1 MSVINKMLQDLDK
14 RQQGHELSNV
24 AQPQVQY
31 LARRRSSSHWL
42 LFCGVSLLLG
52 GGAVYGWQFFM
63 AKPAEATASA
73 QVQEQHRFTAKTE
86 PVRIDSVASNESAP
100 NVDAAA
106 EPLKLATTQ
115 KIAAVMTA
123 NSEEFEPSATEVAS
137 SQAPELGTAKEV
149 EHEQQAQ
156 SQSQPQQ
163 KPQADVSLALA
174 DDKVDTVSEPSH
186 SQPSHSQPSSA
197 TSSVR
202 SAEVTVAAPSALMMS
217 ERASVAADNEGNAS
231 NGLNVQEVKADAGTN
246 RLAPK
251 EQGQMAI
258 TEVKLTPKQL
268 AKKRFTLASEAERD
282 GKLKEAISYYE
293 QTLGFD
299 PSMHEARKQL
309 AALHY
314 GQGQLAKASEVLQ
327 QGMLLFPQQ
336 LDFALLLARVQQA
349 AGQADL
355 ALVTLANIPDTHPLA
370 RQKWMAQSD
379 LAQKLGQFSVSEQA
393 YKQLLQQE
401 PQQAKWWMGLA
412 YALDSQQ
419 QFTQARQAYRTALGH
434 RGLSA
439 QASAFIEQRL
449 TQLGDSQ

>member
-24 AQPQVQY
+24 TQPQVQY

-42 LFCGVSLLLG
+42 LLCGVSLLFG
-52 GGAVYGWQFFM
+52 GGTVYGWQFFM
-63 AKPAEATASA
+63 AEPTEATASSQA
-73 QVQEQHRFTAKTE
+73 QEQHTLTAQTE
-86 PVRIDSVASNESAP
+86 SVRIDSVASEEASP

-115 KIAAVMTA
+115 KIAAAMTA
-123 NSEEFEPSATEVAS
+123 NSEEVEPSATEVAS
-137 SQAPELGTAKEV
+137 SQAPELGTAKEA
-149 EHEQQAQ
+149 EYEQQAQ
-156 SQSQPQQ
+156 SQPQQ
-163 KPQADVSLALA
+163 KLQADVSLALA
-174 DDKVDTVSEPSH
+174 DDQVDTVSEPSH
-186 SQPSHSQPSSA
+186 SQPNRA

-231 NGLNVQEVKADAGTN
+231 NGLNVQEVKADAGTHQ
-246 RLAPK
+246 LAPK

-355 ALVTLANIPDTHPLA
+355 ALATLANIPDTHPLA

-393 YKQLLQQE
+393 YRQLLQQE

-419 QFTQARQAYRTALGH
+419 QFFQARQAYRTALGH

>member
-24 AQPQVQY
+24 TQPQVQY

-42 LFCGVSLLLG
+42 LLCGFSLLFG
-52 GGAVYGWQFFM
+52 GGTVYGWQFFM
-63 AKPAEATASA
+63 AEPAEATASSQA
-73 QVQEQHRFTAKTE
+73 QEQNTLTAQTE
-86 PVRIDSVASNESAP
+86 SVRIDSVASEEASP

-106 EPLKLATTQ
+106 KPLKLATTQ
-115 KIAAVMTA
+115 KIAAAMTA

-137 SQAPELGTAKEV
+137 SQAPELGTAKEA

-163 KPQADVSLALA
+163 KPQADVSLELA
-174 DDKVDTVSEPSH
+174 NDQVDTVSEPSH

-231 NGLNVQEVKADAGTN
+231 NGLNDADAGTN

-282 GKLKEAISYYE
+282 GKLKDAISYYE
-293 QTLGFD
+293 QTLALE

-393 YKQLLQQE
+393 YRQLLQQE

>member
-31 LARRRSSSHWL
+31 LARRRAPFNGL
-42 LFCGVSLLLG
+42 LLCGVSLLF
-52 GGAVYGWQFFM
+52 GGALVYGWQLFM
-63 AKPAEATASA
+63 AKPAEATISA
-73 QVQEQHRFTAKTE
+73 QTNGQNESTQTQIE
-86 PVRIDSVASNESAP
+86 PVQVDKITSRQPSASVVVVE
-100 NVDAAA
+100 
-106 EPLKLATTQ
+106 EPLKVATTQ
-115 KIAAVMTA
+115 EFTTKNEELEPSVDDVVL
-123 NSEEFEPSATEVAS
+123 NQPQEFESEHDVEQESQRQQDES
-137 SQAPELGTAKEV
+137 S
-149 EHEQQAQ
+149 
-156 SQSQPQQ
+156 
-163 KPQADVSLALA
+163 ALA
-174 DDKVDTVSEPSH
+174 DDLVDTSSEPSH
-186 SQPSHSQPSSA
+186 SQSNRV

-202 SAEVTVAAPSALMMS
+202 SAEVTAAAPSALMMS
-217 ERASVAADNEGNAS
+217 ERASVAADNELNAS
-231 NGLNVQEVKADAGTN
+231 NELKVQEVKADAGTN
-246 RLAPK
+246 RLTPQQ
-251 EQGQMAI
+251 QGQMAI

-268 AKKRFTLASEAERD
+268 AQKRFTLASEAERD
-282 GKLKEAISYYE
+282 GKLKDAISYYE

-349 AGQADL
+349 SGQADL

-379 LAQKLGQFSVSEQA
+379 LAQKLGQFSLSEQA
-393 YKQLLQQE
+393 YRQLLQQE

-419 QFTQARQAYRTALGH
+419 QFPQARQAYRTALGH

>member
-24 AQPQVQY
+24 TQPQVQY
-31 LARRRSSSHWL
+31 LARRRTPFNWL
-42 LFCGVSLLLG
+42 LLCGVSLLLG
-52 GGAVYGWQFFM
+52 GGAVYGWQSFM
-63 AKPAEATASA
+63 AKPAEATISA
-73 QVQEQHRFTAKTE
+73 QVQEQNTLTAQTE
-86 PVRIDSVASNESAP
+86 PVRTESIASSEALS

-115 KIAAVMTA
+115 KIATTMTA
-123 NSEEFEPSATEVAS
+123 NSEEFEPSATEIALR
-137 SQAPELGTAKEV
+137 QAPEFERNIKPER
-149 EHEQQAQ
+149 QAQ
-156 SQSQPQQ
+156 S
-163 KPQADVSLALA
+163 KTDVSLALENNQ
-174 DDKVDTVSEPSH
+174 VDTVSEPSH
-186 SQPSHSQPSSA
+186 SQPDSA
-197 TSSVR
+197 TLSVR
-202 SAEVTVAAPSALMMS
+202 SAEVT
-217 ERASVAADNEGNAS
+217 
-231 NGLNVQEVKADAGTN
+231 AGAN

-251 EQGQMAI
+251 AQGQMAI

-282 GKLKEAISYYE
+282 GKLKEAISYYD
-293 QTLGFD
+293 QTLVLD

-349 AGQADL
+349 SGQADL

-379 LAQKLGQFSVSEQA
+379 LAQKLGQFSLSEQA
-393 YKQLLQQE
+393 YRQLLQQE

>member
-31 LARRRSSSHWL
+31 LARRRAPFNGL
-42 LFCGVSLLLG
+42 LLCGVSLLFG
-52 GGAVYGWQFFM
+52 GGAVYGWQLFM
-63 AKPAEATASA
+63 AKPAEATISA
-73 QVQEQHRFTAKTE
+73 QANGQNESTQTQIE
-86 PVRIDSVASNESAP
+86 PVQVDKITSRQPSASVE
-100 NVDAAA
+100 VVE
-106 EPLKLATTQ
+106 EPLKVATTQ
-115 KIAAVMTA
+115 EFTTKNEELEPSVDDVVL
-123 NSEEFEPSATEVAS
+123 NQPQEFESEHDVEQESQRQQDES
-137 SQAPELGTAKEV
+137 S
-149 EHEQQAQ
+149 
-156 SQSQPQQ
+156 
-163 KPQADVSLALA
+163 ALA
-174 DDKVDTVSEPSH
+174 DDLVDTSSEPSH
-186 SQPSHSQPSSA
+186 SQSNRV

-202 SAEVTVAAPSALMMS
+202 SAEVTAAAPSALMMS
-217 ERASVAADNEGNAS
+217 ERASVAADNELNAS
-231 NGLNVQEVKADAGTN
+231 NELKVQEVKADAGTN
-246 RLAPK
+246 RLTP
-251 EQGQMAI
+251 QGQMAI
-258 TEVKLTPKQL
+258 TEVKLTSKQL
-268 AKKRFTLASEAERD
+268 AQKRFTLASEAERD
-282 GKLKEAISYYE
+282 GKLKDAISYYE

-349 AGQADL
+349 SGQADL
-355 ALVTLANIPDTHPLA
+355 ALVTLANIPDTHSLA

-379 LAQKLGQFSVSEQA
+379 LAQKLGQFSLSEQA
-393 YKQLLQQE
+393 YRQLLQQE

-419 QFTQARQAYRTALGH
+419 QFPQARQAYRTALGH

>member
-31 LARRRSSSHWL
+31 LARRRAPFNGL
-42 LFCGVSLLLG
+42 LLCGVSLLF
-52 GGAVYGWQFFM
+52 GGALVYGWQLFM
-63 AKPAEATASA
+63 AKPAEATISA
-73 QVQEQHRFTAKTE
+73 QTNGQNESTQTQIE
-86 PVRIDSVASNESAP
+86 PVQVDKITSRQPSASVE
-100 NVDAAA
+100 VVE
-106 EPLKLATTQ
+106 EPLKVATTQ
-115 KIAAVMTA
+115 EFTTK
-123 NSEEFEPSATEVAS
+123 SEELEPSVDDVV
-137 SQAPELGTAKEV
+137 LN
-149 EHEQQAQ
+149 
-156 SQSQPQQ
+156 QPQEFESEH
-163 KPQADVSLALA
+163 DVEQESQRQQDESSALA
-174 DDKVDTVSEPSH
+174 DDLVDTSSEPSH
-186 SQPSHSQPSSA
+186 SQSNRV

-202 SAEVTVAAPSALMMS
+202 SAEVTAAAPSALMMS
-217 ERASVAADNEGNAS
+217 ERASVAADNELNAS
-231 NGLNVQEVKADAGTN
+231 NELKVQEVKADAGTN
-246 RLAPK
+246 RLTPQQ
-251 EQGQMAI
+251 QGQMAI

-268 AKKRFTLASEAERD
+268 AQKRFTLASEAERD
-282 GKLKEAISYYE
+282 GKLKDAISYYE

-314 GQGQLAKASEVLQ
+314 GQGQLAKASEVLL

-349 AGQADL
+349 SGQADL

-379 LAQKLGQFSVSEQA
+379 LAQKLGQFSLSEQA
-393 YKQLLQQE
+393 YRQLLQQE

-419 QFTQARQAYRTALGH
+419 QFPQARQAYRTALGH

>member
-24 AQPQVQY
+24 TQPQVQY

-42 LFCGVSLLLG
+42 LLCGVSLLLG

-86 PVRIDSVASNESAP
+86 PVRMESVASNESAP

-115 KIAAVMTA
+115 KIAAAMTA

-137 SQAPELGTAKEV
+137 SQAPELGTAKEA
-149 EHEQQAQ
+149 EHEQQA
-156 SQSQPQQ
+156 QSQPQQ

-174 DDKVDTVSEPSH
+174 DDQIDTVSEPSH
-186 SQPSHSQPSSA
+186 SQPSHSQPNRA

-217 ERASVAADNEGNAS
+217 ERASVAADNESNAS
-231 NGLNVQEVKADAGTN
+231 NGLNVQEVKADAGAN

-268 AKKRFTLASEAERD
+268 AKKRFTLASEAEKD
-282 GKLKEAISYYE
+282 GKLKDAISYYE
-293 QTLGFD
+293 QTLALE

-355 ALVTLANIPDTHPLA
+355 ALATLANIPDTHPLA

-379 LAQKLGQFSVSEQA
+379 LAQKLGQFSVSEEA
-393 YKQLLQQE
+393 YRQLLQQE

>member
-24 AQPQVQY
+24 AQPQVQC
-31 LARRRSSSHWL
+31 LARRRAPFNGL
-42 LFCGVSLLLG
+42 LLCGVSLLFG
-52 GGAVYGWQFFM
+52 GGAVYGWQLFM
-63 AKPAEATASA
+63 AKPAEAIISA
-73 QVQEQHRFTAKTE
+73 QINGQNESTQTQIE
-86 PVRIDSVASNESAP
+86 PVQIDNITSRQSPASVE
-100 NVDAAA
+100 VVE
-106 EPLKLATTQ
+106 EPLNVATTQ
-115 KIAAVMTA
+115 EFTTK
-123 NSEEFEPSATEVAS
+123 SEELEPIVDDVVLNPPQEFESEN
-137 SQAPELGTAKEV
+137 EV
-149 EHEQQAQ
+149 EQESQRQQDE
-156 SQSQPQQ
+156 SS
-163 KPQADVSLALA
+163 VLA
-174 DDKVDTVSEPSH
+174 DDLVDTASEPSP
-186 SQPSHSQPSSA
+186 SQSNRV

-202 SAEVTVAAPSALMMS
+202 SAEVTAAAPSALMMS
-217 ERASVAADNEGNAS
+217 ERASVAADNDRNAS
-231 NGLNVQEVKADAGTN
+231 NELKVQEVKADAGTN
-246 RLAPK
+246 RLMPQ

-268 AKKRFTLASEAERD
+268 AQKRFTLANEAERD
-282 GKLKEAISYYE
+282 GKLKDAISYYE

-349 AGQADL
+349 SGQADL

-379 LAQKLGQFSVSEQA
+379 LAQKLGQFSLSEQA
-393 YKQLLQQE
+393 YRQLLQQE

-419 QFTQARQAYRTALGH
+419 QFPQARQAYRTALGH

>member
-31 LARRRSSSHWL
+31 LARRRTPFNGL
-42 LFCGVSLLLG
+42 LLCGVSLLF
-52 GGAVYGWQFFM
+52 GGALVYGWQLFM
-63 AKPAEATASA
+63 AKPAEATISA
-73 QVQEQHRFTAKTE
+73 QTNGQNESTQTQIE
-86 PVRIDSVASNESAP
+86 PVQIDKITSRQSPASVDVVE
-100 NVDAAA
+100 
-106 EPLKLATTQ
+106 EPLKVATTQ
-115 KIAAVMTA
+115 EFTTKNEELEPSVDDVVL
-123 NSEEFEPSATEVAS
+123 NQPQEFESEHDVEQE
-137 SQAPELGTAKEV
+137 SQR
-149 EHEQQAQ
+149 QQDEG
-156 SQSQPQQ
+156 S
-163 KPQADVSLALA
+163 VLA
-174 DDKVDTVSEPSH
+174 DDLVNTSSEPSH
-186 SQPSHSQPSSA
+186 SQSNRV

-202 SAEVTVAAPSALMMS
+202 SAEVTAAAPSALMMS
-217 ERASVAADNEGNAS
+217 ERASVAADNELNAS
-231 NGLNVQEVKADAGTN
+231 NELKVQEVKADAGTN
-246 RLAPK
+246 RLTPQQ
-251 EQGQMAI
+251 QGQMAI

-268 AKKRFTLASEAERD
+268 AQKRFTLASEAERD
-282 GKLKEAISYYE
+282 GKLKDAISYYE

-336 LDFALLLARVQQA
+336 LDFTLLLARVHQA
-349 AGQADL
+349 SGQADL
-355 ALVTLANIPDTHPLA
+355 ALATLANIPDTHPLA
-370 RQKWMAQSD
+370 RQKWMEQSD
-379 LAQKLGQFSVSEQA
+379 LAQKLGQFSLSEQA
-393 YKQLLQQE
+393 YRQLLQQE

-419 QFTQARQAYRTALGH
+419 QFPQARQAYRTALGH

>member
-52 GGAVYGWQFFM
+52 GGVVYGWQFFM

-73 QVQEQHRFTAKTE
+73 QVYEQHALTAQTE
-86 PVRIDSVASNESAP
+86 LVRMESLVSKESSP
-100 NVDAAA
+100 NVDTAA

-123 NSEEFEPSATEVAS
+123 NSEEFEPSATEGAS
-137 SQAPELGTAKEV
+137 SQAPELGTAKEA
-149 EHEQQAQ
+149 EYEQQA
-156 SQSQPQQ
+156 QSQPQQ
-163 KPQADVSLALA
+163 KPQADVSFALA
-174 DDKVDTVSEPSH
+174 ADKVDTVSEPSH
-186 SQPSHSQPSSA
+186 SQPNRA
-197 TSSVR
+197 ISSVR

-231 NGLNVQEVKADAGTN
+231 NGLNVQEVKADAGTH

-355 ALVTLANIPDTHPLA
+355 ALATLANIPDTHPLA

-393 YKQLLQQE
+393 YRQLLQQE

>member
-31 LARRRSSSHWL
+31 LARRRAPFNGL
-42 LFCGVSLLLG
+42 LLCGVSLLF
-52 GGAVYGWQFFM
+52 GGALVYGWQLFM
-63 AKPAEATASA
+63 AKPAEATISA
-73 QVQEQHRFTAKTE
+73 QTNGQNESTQTQIE
-86 PVRIDSVASNESAP
+86 PVQVDKITSRQPSASVE
-100 NVDAAA
+100 VVE
-106 EPLKLATTQ
+106 EPLKVATTQ
-115 KIAAVMTA
+115 EFTTK
-123 NSEEFEPSATEVAS
+123 SEELEPSVDDVVLNQPLEFES
-137 SQAPELGTAKEV
+137 ENEV
-149 EHEQQAQ
+149 EQE
-156 SQSQPQQ
+156 SQRQLDESS
-163 KPQADVSLALA
+163 VLA
-174 DDKVDTVSEPSH
+174 DELVDTASEPSH
-186 SQPSHSQPSSA
+186 SQSNRV

-202 SAEVTVAAPSALMMS
+202 SAEVTAAAPSALMMS
-217 ERASVAADNEGNAS
+217 ERASVAADNELNAS
-231 NGLNVQEVKADAGTN
+231 NELKVQEVKADAGTN
-246 RLAPK
+246 RLTPQ

-268 AKKRFTLASEAERD
+268 AQKRFTLASEAERD
-282 GKLKEAISYYE
+282 GKLKDAISYYE

-314 GQGQLAKASEVLQ
+314 GQGQLAKASEVLL

-349 AGQADL
+349 SGQADL

-379 LAQKLGQFSVSEQA
+379 LAQKLGQFSLSEQA
-393 YKQLLQQE
+393 YRQLLQQE

-419 QFTQARQAYRTALGH
+419 QFPQARQAYRTALGH

>member
-31 LARRRSSSHWL
+31 LARRRAPFNGL
-42 LFCGVSLLLG
+42 LLCGVSLLLG
-52 GGAVYGWQFFM
+52 GALVYGWQLFM
-63 AKPAEATASA
+63 AKPAEVTISA
-73 QVQEQHRFTAKTE
+73 QTNGQNESTQTQIE
-86 PVRIDSVASNESAP
+86 PVQVDKITSRQPSASLE
-100 NVDAAA
+100 VVE
-106 EPLKLATTQ
+106 EPLNVATMQEFTTKSGELEPSVDDVVLNQ
-115 KIAAVMTA
+115 PQ
-123 NSEEFEPSATEVAS
+123 EFESEN
-137 SQAPELGTAKEV
+137 EV
-149 EHEQQAQ
+149 EQESQRQQDE
-156 SQSQPQQ
+156 SS
-163 KPQADVSLALA
+163 ALA
-174 DDKVDTVSEPSH
+174 DDLVDTASEPSH
-186 SQPSHSQPSSA
+186 SQSNRA

-202 SAEVTVAAPSALMMS
+202 SAEVTAAAPSALMMS
-217 ERASVAADNEGNAS
+217 ERASVAADNELNAS
-231 NGLNVQEVKADAGTN
+231 NELKVQEVKADAGAN
-246 RLAPK
+246 RLMPQ

-268 AKKRFTLASEAERD
+268 AQKRFTLANEAERD
-282 GKLKEAISYYE
+282 GKLKDAISYYE

-349 AGQADL
+349 SGQADL

-379 LAQKLGQFSVSEQA
+379 LAQKLGQFSLSEQA
-393 YKQLLQQE
+393 YRQLLQQE

-419 QFTQARQAYRTALGH
+419 QFPQARQAYRTALGH

>member
-31 LARRRSSSHWL
+31 LARRRAPFNGL
-42 LFCGVSLLLG
+42 LLCGVSLLF
-52 GGAVYGWQFFM
+52 GGALVYGWQLFM
-63 AKPAEATASA
+63 AKPAEATISA
-73 QVQEQHRFTAKTE
+73 QTNGQNESTQTQIE
-86 PVRIDSVASNESAP
+86 PVQVDKITSRQPSASVVVVE
-100 NVDAAA
+100 
-106 EPLKLATTQ
+106 EPLKVAATQEFTT
-115 KIAAVMTA
+115 K
-123 NSEEFEPSATEVAS
+123 SEELEPSVDDVVLNQPQEFES
-137 SQAPELGTAKEV
+137 ENEV
-149 EHEQQAQ
+149 EQESQRQQDE
-156 SQSQPQQ
+156 SS
-163 KPQADVSLALA
+163 VLA
-174 DDKVDTVSEPSH
+174 DDLVDTASEPSH
-186 SQPSHSQPSSA
+186 SQSNRV
-197 TSSVR
+197 TSNVR
-202 SAEVTVAAPSALMMS
+202 SAEVTSDAPSALMMS
-217 ERASVAADNEGNAS
+217 ERASVAADNELNAS
-231 NGLNVQEVKADAGTN
+231 NELKVQEVKADAGTN
-246 RLAPK
+246 RLTPQQ
-251 EQGQMAI
+251 QGQMAI

-268 AKKRFTLASEAERD
+268 AQKRFTLANEAERD

-349 AGQADL
+349 SGQADL
-355 ALVTLANIPDTHPLA
+355 ALVTLANIPDTHSLA

-379 LAQKLGQFSVSEQA
+379 LAQKLGQFSLSEQA
-393 YKQLLQQE
+393 YRQLLQQE

-419 QFTQARQAYRTALGH
+419 QFPQARQAYRTALGH

>member
-14 RQQGHELSNV
+14 RQQGHDLSNV

-31 LARRRSSSHWL
+31 LARRRAPFNGL
-42 LFCGVSLLLG
+42 LLCGVSLLLG
-52 GGAVYGWQFFM
+52 GGAVYGWQLFM
-63 AKPAEATASA
+63 AKPAEATISA
-73 QVQEQHRFTAKTE
+73 QVQEQNTLTAQTE
-86 PVRIDSVASNESAP
+86 PVRTESIALNEASSNL
-100 NVDAAA
+100 DAAA

-115 KIAAVMTA
+115 KIATTMTA
-123 NSEEFEPSATEVAS
+123 NSEEFEPSATEIALR
-137 SQAPELGTAKEV
+137 QTPEFERNI
-149 EHEQQAQ
+149 EPERQAQ
-156 SQSQPQQ
+156 S
-163 KPQADVSLALA
+163 KTDVSLALENNQ
-174 DDKVDTVSEPSH
+174 VDTVSEPSH
-186 SQPSHSQPSSA
+186 SQPDSA
-197 TSSVR
+197 ISSVR
-202 SAEVTVAAPSALMMS
+202 SAEVT
-217 ERASVAADNEGNAS
+217 
-231 NGLNVQEVKADAGTN
+231 AGAN

-251 EQGQMAI
+251 AQGQMAI

-268 AKKRFTLASEAERD
+268 AKKRFTLASEAEKD

-293 QTLGFD
+293 QTLALD

-349 AGQADL
+349 SGQADL

-379 LAQKLGQFSVSEQA
+379 LAQKLGQFSLSEQA
-393 YKQLLQQE
+393 YRQLLQQE

-419 QFTQARQAYRTALGH
+419 QFPQARQAYRTALGH

>member
-14 RQQGHELSNV
+14 RQQGHELSNM

-31 LARRRSSSHWL
+31 LARRRAPFNGL
-42 LFCGVSLLLG
+42 LLCGVSLLFG
-52 GGAVYGWQFFM
+52 GGAVYGWQLFM
-63 AKPAEATASA
+63 AKPAEATISA
-73 QVQEQHRFTAKTE
+73 QTNGQNESTQTQIE
-86 PVRIDSVASNESAP
+86 PVQVDKITSRQPSASVVVVE
-100 NVDAAA
+100 
-106 EPLKLATTQ
+106 EPLKVATTQ
-115 KIAAVMTA
+115 EFTTKNEELEPSVDDVVL
-123 NSEEFEPSATEVAS
+123 NQPQEFESEN
-137 SQAPELGTAKEV
+137 EV
-149 EHEQQAQ
+149 EQESQRQQDE
-156 SQSQPQQ
+156 SS
-163 KPQADVSLALA
+163 ALA
-174 DDKVDTVSEPSH
+174 DDLVDTSSEPSH
-186 SQPSHSQPSSA
+186 SQSNRV

-202 SAEVTVAAPSALMMS
+202 SAEVTAAAPSALMMS
-217 ERASVAADNEGNAS
+217 ERASVAADNELNAS
-231 NGLNVQEVKADAGTN
+231 NELKVQEVKADAGTN
-246 RLAPK
+246 RLTPQQ
-251 EQGQMAI
+251 QGQMAI

-268 AKKRFTLASEAERD
+268 AQKRFTLANEAERD
-282 GKLKEAISYYE
+282 GKLKDAISYYE

-314 GQGQLAKASEVLQ
+314 GQGQLAKASEVLL

-349 AGQADL
+349 SGQADL

-379 LAQKLGQFSVSEQA
+379 LAQKLGQFSLSEQA
-393 YKQLLQQE
+393 YRQLLQQE

-419 QFTQARQAYRTALGH
+419 QFPQARQAYRTALGH

>member
-24 AQPQVQY
+24 TQPQVQY
-31 LARRRSSSHWL
+31 LARRRTPFNGL
-42 LFCGVSLLLG
+42 LLCGVSLLLG
-52 GGAVYGWQFFM
+52 GALVYGWQLFM
-63 AKPAEATASA
+63 AKPAEATISA
-73 QVQEQHRFTAKTE
+73 QTNGQNESTQTQIE
-86 PVRIDSVASNESAP
+86 PVQVDKITSRQHSASVVVVE
-100 NVDAAA
+100 
-106 EPLKLATTQ
+106 EPLKVATTQ
-115 KIAAVMTA
+115 EFTTKNEELEPSVDDVVL
-123 NSEEFEPSATEVAS
+123 NQPQEFESEHDVEQESQRQQDES
-137 SQAPELGTAKEV
+137 SV
-149 EHEQQAQ
+149 
-156 SQSQPQQ
+156 
-163 KPQADVSLALA
+163 LA
-174 DDKVDTVSEPSH
+174 DGLVNTSSEPSH
-186 SQPSHSQPSSA
+186 SQSNRV

-202 SAEVTVAAPSALMMS
+202 SAEVTAAAPSALMMS
-217 ERASVAADNEGNAS
+217 ERASVAADNELNAS
-231 NGLNVQEVKADAGTN
+231 NELKVQEVKADAGTN
-246 RLAPK
+246 RLTPQQ
-251 EQGQMAI
+251 QGQMAI

-268 AKKRFTLASEAERD
+268 AQKRFTLANEAERD
-282 GKLKEAISYYE
+282 GKLKDAISYYE

-349 AGQADL
+349 SGQADL

-379 LAQKLGQFSVSEQA
+379 LAQKLGQFSLSEQA
-393 YKQLLQQE
+393 YRQLLQQE

-419 QFTQARQAYRTALGH
+419 QFPQARQAYRTALGH

>member
-31 LARRRSSSHWL
+31 LARRRAPFNGL
-42 LFCGVSLLLG
+42 LLCGVSLLF
-52 GGAVYGWQFFM
+52 GGALVYGWQLFM
-63 AKPAEATASA
+63 AKPAEATISA
-73 QVQEQHRFTAKTE
+73 QTNGQNESTQTQIE
-86 PVRIDSVASNESAP
+86 PVQVDKITSRQPSASVE
-100 NVDAAA
+100 VVE
-106 EPLKLATTQ
+106 EPLKVATMQEFTT
-115 KIAAVMTA
+115 K
-123 NSEEFEPSATEVAS
+123 SEELEPSVGDVV
-137 SQAPELGTAKEV
+137 LN
-149 EHEQQAQ
+149 
-156 SQSQPQQ
+156 QPQEFESENEAEQ
-163 KPQADVSLALA
+163 ESQRQQDESSALA
-174 DDKVDTVSEPSH
+174 DDLVDTASEPSH
-186 SQPSHSQPSSA
+186 SQSNRV

-202 SAEVTVAAPSALMMS
+202 SAEVTAAAPSALMMS
-217 ERASVAADNEGNAS
+217 ERASVAADNELNAS
-231 NGLNVQEVKADAGTN
+231 NELKVQEVKADAGTN
-246 RLAPK
+246 RLTPQQ
-251 EQGQMAI
+251 QGQMAI

-268 AKKRFTLASEAERD
+268 AQKRFTLANEAERD
-282 GKLKEAISYYE
+282 GKLKDAISYYE

-327 QGMLLFPQQ
+327 QGILLFPQQ

-349 AGQADL
+349 SGQADL

-379 LAQKLGQFSVSEQA
+379 LAQKLGQFSLSEQA
-393 YKQLLQQE
+393 YRQLLQQE

-419 QFTQARQAYRTALGH
+419 QFPQARQAYRTALGH

>member
-31 LARRRSSSHWL
+31 LARRRAPFNGL
-42 LFCGVSLLLG
+42 LLCGVSLLF
-52 GGAVYGWQFFM
+52 GGALVYGWQLFM
-63 AKPAEATASA
+63 AKPAEATISA
-73 QVQEQHRFTAKTE
+73 QTNGQNESTQTQIE
-86 PVRIDSVASNESAP
+86 PVQVDKITSRQHSASVVVVE
-100 NVDAAA
+100 
-106 EPLKLATTQ
+106 EPLKVATTQ
-115 KIAAVMTA
+115 EFTTKNEELEPSVDDVVL
-123 NSEEFEPSATEVAS
+123 NQPQEFESEHDVEQESQRQQDES
-137 SQAPELGTAKEV
+137 SV
-149 EHEQQAQ
+149 
-156 SQSQPQQ
+156 
-163 KPQADVSLALA
+163 LA
-174 DDKVDTVSEPSH
+174 DDLVNTSSEPSH
-186 SQPSHSQPSSA
+186 SQSNRV

-202 SAEVTVAAPSALMMS
+202 SAEVTAAAPSALMMS
-217 ERASVAADNEGNAS
+217 ERASVAADNELNAS
-231 NGLNVQEVKADAGTN
+231 NELKVQEVKADAGTN
-246 RLAPK
+246 RLTPQQ
-251 EQGQMAI
+251 QGQMAI

-268 AKKRFTLASEAERD
+268 AQKRFTLASEAERD
-282 GKLKEAISYYE
+282 GKLKDAISYYE

-349 AGQADL
+349 SGQADL

-379 LAQKLGQFSVSEQA
+379 LAQKLGQFSLSEQA
-393 YKQLLQQE
+393 YRQLLQQE

-419 QFTQARQAYRTALGH
+419 QFPQARQAYRTALGH

>member
-42 LFCGVSLLLG
+42 LLCGLSLLFG
-52 GGAVYGWQFFM
+52 GGTVYGWQFFM
-63 AKPAEATASA
+63 AEPAEATASA
-73 QVQEQHRFTAKTE
+73 QAQEQHTLTAQTE
-86 PVRIDSVASNESAP
+86 SVRMESLVSNESAP

-115 KIAAVMTA
+115 KIAAAMTA
-123 NSEEFEPSATEVAS
+123 NSEEFEPSASEVAS
-137 SQAPELGTAKEV
+137 SQAPELGTAKEA
-149 EHEQQAQ
+149 EPEQQAQSQ

-186 SQPSHSQPSSA
+186 SQPNRA

-231 NGLNVQEVKADAGTN
+231 NGLNDADAGTN
-246 RLAPK
+246 QLAPK

-355 ALVTLANIPDTHPLA
+355 ALATLANIPDTHPLA

-393 YKQLLQQE
+393 YRQLLQQE

-419 QFTQARQAYRTALGH
+419 QFSQARQAYRTALGH

>member
-24 AQPQVQY
+24 TQPQVQY
-31 LARRRSSSHWL
+31 LARRRAPFNGL
-42 LFCGVSLLLG
+42 LLCGVSLLLG

-63 AKPAEATASA
+63 AEPAEATASSQA
-73 QVQEQHRFTAKTE
+73 QEQHTLTAQTE
-86 PVRIDSVASNESAP
+86 SVRIDSVASKESSP

-115 KIAAVMTA
+115 KIAAAMTA

-137 SQAPELGTAKEV
+137 SQAPELGTAKEA
-149 EHEQQAQ
+149 EHEQQAQSQ

-186 SQPSHSQPSSA
+186 SQPNRA

-231 NGLNVQEVKADAGTN
+231 NGLNVQEVKADTGTHQ
-246 RLAPK
+246 LAPK

-293 QTLGFD
+293 QTLALE

-355 ALVTLANIPDTHPLA
+355 ALATLANIPDTHPLA

-379 LAQKLGQFSVSEQA
+379 LAQKLGQFSVSEEA
-393 YKQLLQQE
+393 YRQLLQQE

>member
-31 LARRRSSSHWL
+31 LARRRAPFNGLLLCGLSL
-42 LFCGVSLLLG
+42 LF
-52 GGAVYGWQFFM
+52 GGALVYGWQLFM
-63 AKPAEATASA
+63 AKPAEATISA
-73 QVQEQHRFTAKTE
+73 QTNGQNESTQTQIE
-86 PVRIDSVASNESAP
+86 PVQIDKITSRQSPASVDVVE
-100 NVDAAA
+100 
-106 EPLKLATTQ
+106 EPLNVATTQ
-115 KIAAVMTA
+115 EFTTK
-123 NSEEFEPSATEVAS
+123 SEELEPSVDDVVLNQTQEFESEHDVEQESQQQDDS
-137 SQAPELGTAKEV
+137 SV
-149 EHEQQAQ
+149 
-156 SQSQPQQ
+156 
-163 KPQADVSLALA
+163 LA
-174 DDKVDTVSEPSH
+174 DELVDTASEPSH
-186 SQPSHSQPSSA
+186 SQSNRV

-202 SAEVTVAAPSALMMS
+202 SAEVTAAAPSALMMS
-217 ERASVAADNEGNAS
+217 ERASVAADNDPNAS
-231 NGLNVQEVKADAGTN
+231 NELKVQEVKADAGTN
-246 RLAPK
+246 RLTP
-251 EQGQMAI
+251 QGQMAI

-268 AKKRFTLASEAERD
+268 AQKRFTLASEAERD
-282 GKLKEAISYYE
+282 GKLKDAISYYE

-349 AGQADL
+349 SGQADL

-379 LAQKLGQFSVSEQA
+379 LAQKLGQFSLSEQA
-393 YKQLLQQE
+393 YRQLLQQE

-419 QFTQARQAYRTALGH
+419 QFPQARQAYRTALGH

>member
-24 AQPQVQY
+24 TQPQVQY
-31 LARRRSSSHWL
+31 LAHRRAPFNWL
-42 LFCGVSLLLG
+42 LLCGVSLLLG

-63 AKPAEATASA
+63 AKPAEATISA
-73 QVQEQHRFTAKTE
+73 QVQEQNTLTAQTE
-86 PVRIDSVASNESAP
+86 PVRTESIASSEASSNL
-100 NVDAAA
+100 DAAA

-115 KIAAVMTA
+115 KIATTMTA
-123 NSEEFEPSATEVAS
+123 NSEEFEPSAAEIAS
-137 SQAPELGTAKEV
+137 SQSPEFERNI
-149 EHEQQAQ
+149 EPERQAQ
-156 SQSQPQQ
+156 S
-163 KPQADVSLALA
+163 KTDVSLALENNQ
-174 DDKVDTVSEPSH
+174 VDTVSEPNH
-186 SQPSHSQPSSA
+186 SQPSHSQPDSA

-202 SAEVTVAAPSALMMS
+202 SAEVT
-217 ERASVAADNEGNAS
+217 
-231 NGLNVQEVKADAGTN
+231 AGAN

-251 EQGQMAI
+251 AQGQMAI

-282 GKLKEAISYYE
+282 GKLKEAISYYD
-293 QTLGFD
+293 QTLVLD

-349 AGQADL
+349 SGQADL

-379 LAQKLGQFSVSEQA
+379 LAQKLGQFSLSEQA
-393 YKQLLQQE
+393 YRQLLQQE

-419 QFTQARQAYRTALGH
+419 QFPQARQAYRTALGH

>member
-31 LARRRSSSHWL
+31 LARRRAPFNGL
-42 LFCGVSLLLG
+42 LLCGVSLLF
-52 GGAVYGWQFFM
+52 GGALVYGWQLFM
-63 AKPAEATASA
+63 AKPAEATISA
-73 QVQEQHRFTAKTE
+73 QTNGQNESTQTQIE
-86 PVRIDSVASNESAP
+86 PVQVDKITSRQPSASVVVVE
-100 NVDAAA
+100 
-106 EPLKLATTQ
+106 EPLKVATTQ
-115 KIAAVMTA
+115 EFTTKNEELEPSVDDVVL
-123 NSEEFEPSATEVAS
+123 NQPQEFESEHDVEQESQRQQDES
-137 SQAPELGTAKEV
+137 SV
-149 EHEQQAQ
+149 
-156 SQSQPQQ
+156 
-163 KPQADVSLALA
+163 LA
-174 DDKVDTVSEPSH
+174 DGLVNTSSEPSH
-186 SQPSHSQPSSA
+186 SQSNRV

-202 SAEVTVAAPSALMMS
+202 SAEVTAAAPSALMMS
-217 ERASVAADNEGNAS
+217 ERASVAADNELNAS
-231 NGLNVQEVKADAGTN
+231 NELKVQEVKADAGTN
-246 RLAPK
+246 RLTPQQ
-251 EQGQMAI
+251 QGQMAI

-268 AKKRFTLASEAERD
+268 AQKRFTLANEAERD
-282 GKLKEAISYYE
+282 GKLKDAISYYE

-349 AGQADL
+349 SGQADL

-379 LAQKLGQFSVSEQA
+379 LAQKLGQFSLSEQA
-393 YKQLLQQE
+393 YRQLLQQE

-419 QFTQARQAYRTALGH
+419 QFPQARQAYRTALGH

>member
-31 LARRRSSSHWL
+31 LARRRAPFNGL
-42 LFCGVSLLLG
+42 LLCGVSLLF
-52 GGAVYGWQFFM
+52 GGALVYGWQLFM
-63 AKPAEATASA
+63 AKPAEAIISA
-73 QVQEQHRFTAKTE
+73 QTNGQNESTQTQIE
-86 PVRIDSVASNESAP
+86 PVQSPVSVVVVE
-100 NVDAAA
+100 
-106 EPLKLATTQ
+106 EPLNVATTQ
-115 KIAAVMTA
+115 EFTTK
-123 NSEEFEPSATEVAS
+123 SEELEPSADVVVLNQPQEFES
-137 SQAPELGTAKEV
+137 ENEV
-149 EHEQQAQ
+149 EQESQRQQDE
-156 SQSQPQQ
+156 SS
-163 KPQADVSLALA
+163 ALA
-174 DDKVDTVSEPSH
+174 DDLVDTSSEPSP
-186 SQPSHSQPSSA
+186 SQSNRV

-202 SAEVTVAAPSALMMS
+202 SAEVTAAAPSALMMS
-217 ERASVAADNEGNAS
+217 ERASVAADNELNAS
-231 NGLNVQEVKADAGTN
+231 NELKVQEVKADTDTN
-246 RLAPK
+246 RLSPQQ
-251 EQGQMAI
+251 QGHMAI

-268 AKKRFTLASEAERD
+268 AQKRFTLANEAERD
-282 GKLKEAISYYE
+282 GKLKDAISYYE

-349 AGQADL
+349 SGQADL

-379 LAQKLGQFSVSEQA
+379 LAQKLGQFSLSEQA
-393 YKQLLQQE
+393 YRQLLQQE

-419 QFTQARQAYRTALGH
+419 QFPQARQAYRTALGH

>member
-42 LFCGVSLLLG
+42 LLCGVSLLLG

-63 AKPAEATASA
+63 AKPAEATVSSQA
-73 QVQEQHRFTAKTE
+73 QEQHTLTAQTE
-86 PVRIDSVASNESAP
+86 SVQIDSVASKESSP
-100 NVDAAA
+100 SVDAAA
-106 EPLKLATTQ
+106 EPLKLATAQ
-115 KIAAVMTA
+115 KIAAATA
-123 NSEEFEPSATEVAS
+123 NSEEFEPSASDVAS
-137 SQAPELGTAKEV
+137 SQAPELGTAKEA
-149 EHEQQAQ
+149 EPERQAQ
-156 SQSQPQQ
+156 SHSQPQQ
-163 KPQADVSLALA
+163 KTQADVSLALA

-186 SQPSHSQPSSA
+186 SQPNRA

-217 ERASVAADNEGNAS
+217 ERASVAADNEGNTS
-231 NGLNVQEVKADAGTN
+231 NGLNVQEVKADAAIH
-246 RLAPK
+246 RLAPQA
-251 EQGQMAI
+251 QGQMAI

-282 GKLKEAISYYE
+282 GKLKDAISYYE
-293 QTLGFD
+293 QTLALE
-299 PSMHEARKQL
+299 PNMHEARNQL

-355 ALVTLANIPDTHPLA
+355 ALATLANIPDTHPLA

-393 YKQLLQQE
+393 YRQLLQQE

>member
-1 MSVINKMLQDLDK
+1 
-14 RQQGHELSNV
+14 
-24 AQPQVQY
+24 
-31 LARRRSSSHWL
+31 
-42 LFCGVSLLLG
+42 
-52 GGAVYGWQFFM
+52 M
-63 AKPAEATASA
+63 AEPAEATASSQA
-73 QVQEQHRFTAKTE
+73 QEQNTLTAQTE
-86 PVRIDSVASNESAP
+86 SVRIDSVASEEASP

-106 EPLKLATTQ
+106 KPLKLATTQ
-115 KIAAVMTA
+115 KIAAAMTA

-137 SQAPELGTAKEV
+137 SQAPELGTAKEA

-163 KPQADVSLALA
+163 KPQADVSLELA
-174 DDKVDTVSEPSH
+174 NDQVDTVSEPSH

-231 NGLNVQEVKADAGTN
+231 NGLNDADAGTN

-282 GKLKEAISYYE
+282 GKLKDAISYYE
-293 QTLGFD
+293 QTLALE

-393 YKQLLQQE
+393 YRQLLQQE

>member
-42 LFCGVSLLLG
+42 LLCGVSLLLG

-63 AKPAEATASA
+63 AKSAEATASA
-73 QVQEQHRFTAKTE
+73 QVYEQHALTAQTE
-86 PVRIDSVASNESAP
+86 LVRIDSVASKESSP
-100 NVDAAA
+100 NVDTAA
-106 EPLKLATTQ
+106 EPLKLATAK

-137 SQAPELGTAKEV
+137 SQAPESERDTEP
-149 EHEQQAQ
+149 EQQAR
-156 SQSQPQQ
+156 S
-163 KPQADVSLALA
+163 KADVSLALENNQ
-174 DDKVDTVSEPSH
+174 VDTVSEPSH
-186 SQPSHSQPSSA
+186 SQPNRA

-217 ERASVAADNEGNAS
+217 ERASVAVDNEGNAS
-231 NGLNVQEVKADAGTN
+231 NGLNVQEVNADADTH

-282 GKLKEAISYYE
+282 GKLKDAISYYE
-293 QTLGFD
+293 QTLALE

-379 LAQKLGQFSVSEQA
+379 LAQKLGQFSLSEQA
-393 YKQLLQQE
+393 YRQLLQQE

-419 QFTQARQAYRTALGH
+419 QFPQARQAYRTALGH

>member
-14 RQQGHELSNV
+14 RQQGHELSNM

-31 LARRRSSSHWL
+31 LARRRAPFNGL
-42 LFCGVSLLLG
+42 LLCGVSLLFG
-52 GGAVYGWQFFM
+52 GGAVYGWQLFM
-63 AKPAEATASA
+63 AKPAEATISA
-73 QVQEQHRFTAKTE
+73 QTNGQNESTQTQIE
-86 PVRIDSVASNESAP
+86 PVQVDKITSRQPSASVVVVE
-100 NVDAAA
+100 
-106 EPLKLATTQ
+106 EPLKVATTQ
-115 KIAAVMTA
+115 EFTTKNEELEPSVDDVVL
-123 NSEEFEPSATEVAS
+123 NQPQEFESEHDVEQESQRQQDES
-137 SQAPELGTAKEV
+137 SV
-149 EHEQQAQ
+149 
-156 SQSQPQQ
+156 
-163 KPQADVSLALA
+163 LA
-174 DDKVDTVSEPSH
+174 DGLVDTSSEPSH
-186 SQPSHSQPSSA
+186 SQSNRV

-202 SAEVTVAAPSALMMS
+202 SAEVTAAAPSALMMS
-217 ERASVAADNEGNAS
+217 ERASVAADNELNAS
-231 NGLNVQEVKADAGTN
+231 NELKVQEVKADAGTN
-246 RLAPK
+246 RLTPQQ
-251 EQGQMAI
+251 QGQMAI

-268 AKKRFTLASEAERD
+268 AQKRFTLASEAERD
-282 GKLKEAISYYE
+282 GKLKDAISYYE

-314 GQGQLAKASEVLQ
+314 GQGQLAKASEVLL

-349 AGQADL
+349 SGQADL

-379 LAQKLGQFSVSEQA
+379 LAQKLGQFSLSEQA
-393 YKQLLQQE
+393 YRQLLQQE

-419 QFTQARQAYRTALGH
+419 QFPQARQAYRTALGH

>member
-31 LARRRSSSHWL
+31 LARRRAPFNGL
-42 LFCGVSLLLG
+42 LLCGVSLLF
-52 GGAVYGWQFFM
+52 GGALVYGWQLFM
-63 AKPAEATASA
+63 AKPAEATISA
-73 QVQEQHRFTAKTE
+73 QTNGQNESTQTQIE
-86 PVRIDSVASNESAP
+86 PVQVDKITSRQPSASVE
-100 NVDAAA
+100 VVE
-106 EPLKLATTQ
+106 EPLKVATTQ
-115 KIAAVMTA
+115 EFTTK
-123 NSEEFEPSATEVAS
+123 SEELEPSVDDVVLNQPLEFES
-137 SQAPELGTAKEV
+137 ENEV
-149 EHEQQAQ
+149 EQE
-156 SQSQPQQ
+156 SQRQLDESS
-163 KPQADVSLALA
+163 VLA
-174 DDKVDTVSEPSH
+174 DELVDTVSEPSH
-186 SQPSHSQPSSA
+186 SQSNRV

-202 SAEVTVAAPSALMMS
+202 SAEVTAAAPSALMMS
-217 ERASVAADNEGNAS
+217 ERASVAADNELNAS
-231 NGLNVQEVKADAGTN
+231 NELKVQEVKADAGTN
-246 RLAPK
+246 RLTPQ

-268 AKKRFTLASEAERD
+268 AQKRFTLASEAERD
-282 GKLKEAISYYE
+282 GKLKDAISYYE

-314 GQGQLAKASEVLQ
+314 GQGQLAKASEVLL

-349 AGQADL
+349 SGQADL

-379 LAQKLGQFSVSEQA
+379 LAQKLGQFSLSEQA
-393 YKQLLQQE
+393 YRQLLQQE

-419 QFTQARQAYRTALGH
+419 QFPQARQAYRTALGH

>member
-42 LFCGVSLLLG
+42 LLCGLSLLFG
-52 GGAVYGWQFFM
+52 GGTVYGWQFFM
-63 AKPAEATASA
+63 AKPVKATASSQA
-73 QVQEQHRFTAKTE
+73 QEQHTLTAQTE
-86 PVRIDSVASNESAP
+86 SVRIDSVASEEASP

-115 KIAAVMTA
+115 KIAAAMTA

-137 SQAPELGTAKEV
+137 SQAPELGTAKEA
-149 EHEQQAQ
+149 EPEQQA
-156 SQSQPQQ
+156 QSQPQQ

-174 DDKVDTVSEPSH
+174 DDQVDTVSEQSH
-186 SQPSHSQPSSA
+186 SQPNRA

-231 NGLNVQEVKADAGTN
+231 NGLNVQEVKADAGTHQ
-246 RLAPK
+246 LAPK

-282 GKLKEAISYYE
+282 GKLKDAISYYE
-293 QTLGFD
+293 QTLALE

-355 ALVTLANIPDTHPLA
+355 ALATLANIPDTHPLA

-379 LAQKLGQFSVSEQA
+379 LAQKLGQFSVSEEA
-393 YKQLLQQE
+393 YRQLLQQE

>member
-31 LARRRSSSHWL
+31 LARRRTPFNGL
-42 LFCGVSLLLG
+42 LLCGVSLLF
-52 GGAVYGWQFFM
+52 GGALVYGWQLFT
-63 AKPAEATASA
+63 AKPAEATILA
-73 QVQEQHRFTAKTE
+73 QTNGQNESTQTQIE
-86 PVRIDSVASNESAP
+86 PVQSPVSVVVVE
-100 NVDAAA
+100 
-106 EPLKLATTQ
+106 EPLNVATTQ
-115 KIAAVMTA
+115 EFTTK
-123 NSEEFEPSATEVAS
+123 SEELEPSVDDVV
-137 SQAPELGTAKEV
+137 LN
-149 EHEQQAQ
+149 
-156 SQSQPQQ
+156 QPQEFESEH
-163 KPQADVSLALA
+163 DVEQESQRQQDESSALA
-174 DDKVDTVSEPSH
+174 DDLVDTSSEPSH
-186 SQPSHSQPSSA
+186 SQSNRV

-202 SAEVTVAAPSALMMS
+202 SAEVTAAAPSALMMS
-217 ERASVAADNEGNAS
+217 ERASVAADNELNAS
-231 NGLNVQEVKADAGTN
+231 NELKVQEVKADAGTN
-246 RLAPK
+246 RLTPQ

-268 AKKRFTLASEAERD
+268 AQKRFTLANEAERD
-282 GKLKEAISYYE
+282 GKLKDAISYYE

-349 AGQADL
+349 SGQADL
-355 ALVTLANIPDTHPLA
+355 ALVTLANIPDTHSLA

-379 LAQKLGQFSVSEQA
+379 LAQKLGQFSLSEQA
-393 YKQLLQQE
+393 YRQLLQQE

-419 QFTQARQAYRTALGH
+419 QFPQARQAYRTALGH

>member
-42 LFCGVSLLLG
+42 LLCGVSLLLG
-52 GGAVYGWQFFM
+52 GGTVYGWQFFM
-63 AKPAEATASA
+63 AEPAEATASSQA
-73 QVQEQHRFTAKTE
+73 QEQHTLTAQTE
-86 PVRIDSVASNESAP
+86 SVRIDSVASKEASP

-115 KIAAVMTA
+115 KIAAAMTA

-137 SQAPELGTAKEV
+137 SQAPELGTAKEA

-186 SQPSHSQPSSA
+186 SQPNRA

-231 NGLNVQEVKADAGTN
+231 NGLNVQEVKADAGTH

-282 GKLKEAISYYE
+282 GKLKDAISYYE

-355 ALVTLANIPDTHPLA
+355 ALATLANIPDTHPLA

-393 YKQLLQQE
+393 YRQLLQQE

>member
-31 LARRRSSSHWL
+31 LARRRTPFNGL
-42 LFCGVSLLLG
+42 LLCGVSLLF
-52 GGAVYGWQFFM
+52 GGALVYGWQLFT
-63 AKPAEATASA
+63 AKPAEATILA
-73 QVQEQHRFTAKTE
+73 QTNGQNESTQTQIE
-86 PVRIDSVASNESAP
+86 PVQSPVSVVVVE
-100 NVDAAA
+100 
-106 EPLKLATTQ
+106 EPLNVATTQ
-115 KIAAVMTA
+115 EFTTK
-123 NSEEFEPSATEVAS
+123 SEELEPSVDDVV
-137 SQAPELGTAKEV
+137 LN
-149 EHEQQAQ
+149 
-156 SQSQPQQ
+156 QPQEFESEH
-163 KPQADVSLALA
+163 DVEQESQRQQDESSALA
-174 DDKVDTVSEPSH
+174 DDLVDTSSEPSH
-186 SQPSHSQPSSA
+186 SQSNRV

-202 SAEVTVAAPSALMMS
+202 SAEVTAAAPSALMMS
-217 ERASVAADNEGNAS
+217 ERASVAADNELNAS
-231 NGLNVQEVKADAGTN
+231 NELKVQEVKADAGTN
-246 RLAPK
+246 RLTPQQ
-251 EQGQMAI
+251 QGQMAI

-268 AKKRFTLASEAERD
+268 AQKRFILANEAERD
-282 GKLKEAISYYE
+282 GKLKDAISYYE

-349 AGQADL
+349 SGQADL

-393 YKQLLQQE
+393 YRQLLQQE

-434 RGLSA
+434 RDLSA

>member
-42 LFCGVSLLLG
+42 LLCGFSLLFG
-52 GGAVYGWQFFM
+52 GGTVYGWQFFM
-63 AKPAEATASA
+63 AEPAEATASSQA
-73 QVQEQHRFTAKTE
+73 QEQHTLTAQTE
-86 PVRIDSVASNESAP
+86 SVRIDSVASEEASP

-106 EPLKLATTQ
+106 KPLKLATTQ
-115 KIAAVMTA
+115 KIAAAMTA

-137 SQAPELGTAKEV
+137 SQAPELGTAKEA
-149 EHEQQAQ
+149 ELEQQAQSQ

-186 SQPSHSQPSSA
+186 SQPNRA

-231 NGLNVQEVKADAGTN
+231 NGLNVQEVKADTGTHQ
-246 RLAPK
+246 LAPK

-293 QTLGFD
+293 QTLALE

-355 ALVTLANIPDTHPLA
+355 ALATLANIPDTHPLA

-379 LAQKLGQFSVSEQA
+379 LAQKLGQFSVSEEA
-393 YKQLLQQE
+393 YRQLLQQE

>member
-42 LFCGVSLLLG
+42 LLCGVSLLLG

-73 QVQEQHRFTAKTE
+73 QVYEQHRFTAKTE
-86 PVRIDSVASNESAP
+86 PVRMESLVSKESSP

-106 EPLKLATTQ
+106 EPLKLATAQ

-123 NSEEFEPSATEVAS
+123 NSEEFEPSATEGAS
-137 SQAPELGTAKEV
+137 SQAPELGTAKEA

-156 SQSQPQQ
+156 SQSQPQPQQ
-163 KPQADVSLALA
+163 KPQADVSLVLA
-174 DDKVDTVSEPSH
+174 DNKVDTVSEPSH
-186 SQPSHSQPSSA
+186 SQPNSA

-231 NGLNVQEVKADAGTN
+231 NGLNVQEVNADAGTHQ
-246 RLAPK
+246 LAPK

-282 GKLKEAISYYE
+282 GKLKDAISYYE
-293 QTLGFD
+293 QTLALG

-355 ALVTLANIPDTHPLA
+355 ALATLANIPDTHPLA

-393 YKQLLQQE
+393 YRQLLQQE

-412 YALDSQQ
+412 YALDSQL
-419 QFTQARQAYRTALGH
+419 QFSQARQAYRTALGH

>member
-31 LARRRSSSHWL
+31 LARRRAPFNGL
-42 LFCGVSLLLG
+42 LLCGVSLLF
-52 GGAVYGWQFFM
+52 GGALVYGWQLFT
-63 AKPAEATASA
+63 AKPAEATISA
-73 QVQEQHRFTAKTE
+73 QTNGQNESTQTQIE
-86 PVRIDSVASNESAP
+86 PVQSPVSVVVVE
-100 NVDAAA
+100 
-106 EPLKLATTQ
+106 EPLNVATTQ
-115 KIAAVMTA
+115 EFTTK
-123 NSEEFEPSATEVAS
+123 SEELEPSVDDVV
-137 SQAPELGTAKEV
+137 LN
-149 EHEQQAQ
+149 
-156 SQSQPQQ
+156 QPQEFESEH
-163 KPQADVSLALA
+163 DVEQESQRQQDESSALA
-174 DDKVDTVSEPSH
+174 DDLVDTVSEPSH
-186 SQPSHSQPSSA
+186 SQSNRV

-202 SAEVTVAAPSALMMS
+202 SAEVTAAAPSALMMS
-217 ERASVAADNEGNAS
+217 ERASVAADNELNAS
-231 NGLNVQEVKADAGTN
+231 NELKVQEVKADAGTN
-246 RLAPK
+246 RLTPQQ
-251 EQGQMAI
+251 QGQMAI

-268 AKKRFTLASEAERD
+268 AQKRFTLANEAERD
-282 GKLKEAISYYE
+282 GKLKDAISYYE

-349 AGQADL
+349 SGQADL

-379 LAQKLGQFSVSEQA
+379 LAQKLGQFSLSEQA
-393 YKQLLQQE
+393 YRQLLQQE

-419 QFTQARQAYRTALGH
+419 QFPQARQAYRTALGH

>member
-42 LFCGVSLLLG
+42 LLCGLSLLLG

-63 AKPAEATASA
+63 AEPAEATASSQA
-73 QVQEQHRFTAKTE
+73 QEQHTLTAQTE
-86 PVRIDSVASNESAP
+86 SVRIDSVASEEASP

-115 KIAAVMTA
+115 KIAAAMTA
-123 NSEEFEPSATEVAS
+123 NSEESEPSAAEVAS
-137 SQAPELGTAKEV
+137 SRPQELGSAKEA
-149 EHEQQAQ
+149 EHEQKT
-156 SQSQPQQ
+156 QPQQ
-163 KPQADVSLALA
+163 DVSLALA

-186 SQPSHSQPSSA
+186 SQPNRA

-231 NGLNVQEVKADAGTN
+231 NGLNVQEVKEDAGTH

-355 ALVTLANIPDTHPLA
+355 ALATLANIPDTHPLA

-393 YKQLLQQE
+393 YRQLLQQE

-419 QFTQARQAYRTALGH
+419 QFSQARQAYRTALGH

>member
-31 LARRRSSSHWL
+31 LARRRAPFNGL
-42 LFCGVSLLLG
+42 LLCGVSLLF
-52 GGAVYGWQFFM
+52 GGALVYGWQLFM
-63 AKPAEATASA
+63 AKPAEAIISA
-73 QVQEQHRFTAKTE
+73 QTNGQNESTQTQIE
-86 PVRIDSVASNESAP
+86 PVQSPVSVVVVE
-100 NVDAAA
+100 
-106 EPLKLATTQ
+106 EPLNVATTQ
-115 KIAAVMTA
+115 EFTTK
-123 NSEEFEPSATEVAS
+123 SEELEPSADDVVLNQPQEFES
-137 SQAPELGTAKEV
+137 ENEV
-149 EHEQQAQ
+149 EQESQRQQDE
-156 SQSQPQQ
+156 SS
-163 KPQADVSLALA
+163 ALA
-174 DDKVDTVSEPSH
+174 DDLVDTSSEPSP
-186 SQPSHSQPSSA
+186 SQSNRV

-202 SAEVTVAAPSALMMS
+202 SAEVTAAAPSALMMS
-217 ERASVAADNEGNAS
+217 ERASVAADNELNAS
-231 NGLNVQEVKADAGTN
+231 NELKVQEVKADTDTN
-246 RLAPK
+246 RLSPQQ
-251 EQGQMAI
+251 QGHMAI

-268 AKKRFTLASEAERD
+268 AQKRFTLANEAERD
-282 GKLKEAISYYE
+282 GKLKDAISYYE

-349 AGQADL
+349 SGQADL

-379 LAQKLGQFSVSEQA
+379 LAQKLGQFSLSEQA
-393 YKQLLQQE
+393 YRQLLQQE

-419 QFTQARQAYRTALGH
+419 QFPQARQAYRTALGH